1 VTTTSVK
8 VVTKETERF
17 NRATINPWQQKLQT
31 EVAMELEFAYS
42 SNSFSKVKKNQKQQ
56 STHG

>member
-1 VTTTSVK
+1 

-31 EVAMELEFAYS
+31 EAGMELEFTYS
-42 SNSFSKVKKNQKQQ
+42 SDSFSKVKKNQKQQ